1 MKFIPEETN
10 EASEPIIFFEDAR
23 AEDGWAGQSTDKSYD
38 RLKGEIMNEI
48 NRLKGT
54 VTRWMRGMYEI
65 HGHERPGIQIHYE
78 VAGPNGIFQGRF
90 DVAPLPRHPPFGGKK
105 NHRSYESTMTNRQE
119 ESLRMA
125 LFNVS
130 LALRSMRILQE
141 LSPGFAALMPWL
153 LADGDQTISEIWSGG
168 LGAKALPSPEDGE
181 VIDVPFREVKDD

>member
-1 MKFIPEETN
+1 MKFIPEETD

-23 AEDGWAGQSTDKSYD
+23 SEDGWAGQSTDKSYD

-54 VTRWMRGMYEI
+54 MTRWIRGVYQI
-65 HGHERPGIQIHYE
+65 AGHERPGIQIHYE
-78 VAGPNGIFQGRF
+78 VAGPNGTFQGRF
-90 DVAPLPRHPPFGGKK
+90 DVAPLPRHQPFGGSKS
-105 NHRSYESTMTNRQE
+105 HRSYESTMTSWQE

-125 LFNVS
+125 LYNVS

-141 LSPGFAALMPWL
+141 LSPGFAALMPWV
-153 LADGDQTISEIWSGG
+153 LAADDQTISEIWSAG
-168 LGAKALPSPEDGE
+168 LGVKGLPSPDDGD